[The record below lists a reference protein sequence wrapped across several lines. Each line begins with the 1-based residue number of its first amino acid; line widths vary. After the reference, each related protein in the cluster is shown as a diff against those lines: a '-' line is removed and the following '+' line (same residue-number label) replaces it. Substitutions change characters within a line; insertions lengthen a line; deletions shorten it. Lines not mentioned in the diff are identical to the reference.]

1 MLAKS
6 AFHSII
12 LGAICMFFTSTKPK
26 GRLFEP
32 TYLPGEKIHYRI
44 HYGFFTA
51 GEATMALTDKYYF
64 VNKKVCF
71 RAEITGNST
80 GAFRSI
86 VKIKNIYG
94 AYFDT
99 TEFKPQKAF
108 RSISEN
114 KYQKKEETYFDYA
127 TNKASIRDEGNPPQE
142 IDISP
147 NILDMVSGYYFL
159 RLQNYE
165 DFKSKD
171 TIRLRGI
178 FENKTYDFKILYL
191 GKEIVKTKFGK
202 INSFIIS
209 PIMPENSLFRGEN
222 PIKMWI
228 SNDSNRIPL
237 KVEAELL
244 LGSVDLDMVGYERL
258 KYPISFKK

>member
-1 MLAKS
+1 
-6 AFHSII
+6 
-12 LGAICMFFTSTKPK
+12 
-26 GRLFEP
+26 
-32 TYLPGEKIHYRI
+32 
-44 HYGFFTA
+44 
-51 GEATMALTDKYYF
+51 
-64 VNKKVCF
+64 
-71 RAEITGNST
+71 
-80 GAFRSI
+80 
-86 VKIKNIYG
+86 
-94 AYFDT
+94 
-99 TEFKPQKAF
+99 
-108 RSISEN
+108 
-114 KYQKKEETYFDYA
+114 
-127 TNKASIRDEGNPPQE
+127 
-142 IDISP
+142 
-147 NILDMVSGYYFL
+147 
-159 RLQNYE
+159 LQNYE

-244 LGSVDLDMVGYERL
+244 LGSLDLDMVCYERL